1 MVTIDIIVIALLA
14 IVAVV
19 NFFGGFHKGPLNNI
33 FTIVRLAG
41 VVLLAP
47 IIVKE
52 LKSIDAIASM
62 ITPIG
67 ASIDGIIKG
76 MGDTIVTV
84 IFYVIAALALFIVL
98 GILLGI
104 LKWLL
109 RYQFDPKREPATYVV
124 IIDKVLGVVFSVAI
138 YGAIILAILAL
149 LGNLGIPAIDG
160 LLEGSKICEINPLNA
175 IFAGMF

>member
-52 LKSIDAIASM
+52 LKGIDAIASM
-62 ITPIG
+62 ITPLG

-84 IFYVIAALALFIVL
+84 IFYAIAALALFIVL

-149 LGNLGIPAIDG
+149 LGNLGVPAIDG
-160 LLEGSKICEINPLNA
+160 FLEGSKICEINPLNA

>member
-1 MVTIDIIVIALLA
+1 MTTIDIIVIALLA
-14 IVAVV
+14 LVAVV

-62 ITPIG
+62 IMPLG
-67 ASIDGIIKG
+67 ESIDGIMSG
-76 MGDTIVTV
+76 MGDKVVTV
-84 IFYVIAALALFIVL
+84 IFYIIAALALFIVL
-98 GILLGI
+98 GIFLGI
-104 LKWLL
+104 IKWLL
-109 RYQFDPKREPATYVV
+109 RYQFSPKREPATYVV
-124 IIDKVLGVVFSVAI
+124 VIDKILGVVFGVAI
-138 YGAIILAILAL
+138 YGAIILALLAL
-149 LGNLGIPAIDG
+149 LGNLGIPAIDTF
-160 LLEGSKICEINPLNA
+160 LKGSKICAINPLNA

>member
-14 IVAVV
+14 LVAVV

-33 FTIVRLAG
+33 FTVVRLAG

-47 IIVKE
+47 MIVTE
-52 LKSIDAIASM
+52 LKGIDAISSM
-62 ITPIG
+62 ITPLG
-67 ASIDGIIKG
+67 ASIDGIISG

-84 IFYVIAALALFIVL
+84 IFYVIAALILFIVL

-109 RYQFDPKREPATYVV
+109 RYQFSPKREPATYVV
-124 IIDKVLGVVFSVAI
+124 IIDKILGVVFGVAI
-138 YGAIILAILAL
+138 YGAIILAVLAL
-149 LGNLGIPAIDG
+149 VSNLGVASIDTF
-160 LLEGSKICEINPLNA
+160 LKGSKICEINPLNSL
-175 IFAGMF
+175 FAGMF